1 MISRLQDPIILISEI
16 IEEKKV
22 VNTLS
27 KHEQLV
33 QGIMQVIDA
42 GHLPIGSQMPSINSM
57 VDTVGFARKTIVKAY
72 EELKERGLIESQKA
86 KGYFVISNNTEVV
99 QRVALLLYAFQRFQ
113 QEFYDSLREELGE
126 KAHIDVYFHHNNN
139 NVFET
144 IFKNIQGKY
153 SIYIVAPLMHDISRT
168 LLKSLPKQKLIIVD
182 RFFDLGT
189 GYAYVTQ
196 EFFYSTK
203 EILQRNLNQI
213 SKYQNLVLFYNNYKD
228 YPEEIL
234 NAFYEFVRINE
245 LSGTIISRYSV
256 EELNNDTLYICLS
269 DSDLWPLLRDST
281 KNGLKISKDIGVIS
295 FNDHIVKEITLG
307 GITTIS
313 TDFKLM
319 GKRVANLIQNPSPG
333 KTIIPTTST
342 DRGSF

>member
-1 MISRLQDPIILISEI
+1 MTSKIHNPLIYITEI

-42 GHLPIGSQMPSINSM
+42 GNLPIGAQMPSINSM
-57 VDTVGFARKTIVKAY
+57 VDRIGFARKTIVKAY

-153 SIYIVAPLMHDISRT
+153 SMYIVAPLMHDISHS
-168 LLKSLPKQKLIIVD
+168 LLKRLPKQKLIIVD

-189 GYAYVTQ
+189 EYTYVTQ
-196 EFFYSTK
+196 EFFNSTK
-203 EILQRNLNQI
+203 KIFQRHLDKI
-213 SKYQNLVLFYNNYKD
+213 SDYQNIVLFYNNYKD
-228 YPEEIL
+228 YPEEIR
-234 NAFYEFVRINE
+234 NAFYEFIQINH
-245 LSGTIISRYSV
+245 LSGTTISRYSI
-256 EELNNDTLYICLS
+256 EELNKDTLYICLS

-319 GKRVANLIQNPSPG
+319 GKRVAHLIQTPSSG
-333 KTIIPTTST
+333 KIIIPTTST